1 MLKKIWKKSGMGI
14 AALCLLFVGT
24 SAQAVPT
31 TELALG
37 IDRSGSISS
46 TEFALQRDAY
56 ASVLADPNVLP
67 QDGSVAIGVWSFGVT
82 VFEHFALAAIDGS
95 NIASLITAINGM
107 TQFNSGGTALGPA
120 IESATTALTNSGN
133 AGAKKVIDISTDGSG
148 NSGTNQ
154 VTAANNAIAAGVD
167 QVNCLGVGSGA
178 NCNFAAGTGSFS
190 VTVSSF
196 GDFEQALRSK
206 ILRETG
212 QVPAPAT
219 LALFGLGLLVVGAVS
234 GRTRRLS

>member
-1 MLKKIWKKSGMGI
+1 MGI
-14 AALCLLFVGT
+14 AALCLLLVGT

-46 TEFALQRDAY
+46 TDFALQRDAY
-56 ASVLADPNVLP
+56 ANVLADTSVLP
-67 QDGSVAIGVWSFGVT
+67 QDGSVAIGVWSFGAT
-82 VFEHFALAAIDGS
+82 VIEHFSLAAIDGS
-95 NIASLITAINGM
+95 NIGSLITAINNM
-107 TQFNSGGTALGPA
+107 TQVNSGATALGPA
-120 IESATTALTNSGN
+120 IEAATAALTGSGN
-133 AGAKKVIDISTDGSG
+133 DGATKLIDVSTDGFG
-148 NSGTNQ
+148 NTGTDQ

-178 NCNFAAGTGSFS
+178 NCNFEAGAGSFS

-196 GDFEQALRSK
+196 GDFEAALEDK
-206 ILRETG
+206 IRRETG

-219 LALFGLGLLVVGAVS
+219 LALFGLGLLVVGAAN
-234 GRTRRLS
+234 GRRRRTFN

>member
-1 MLKKIWKKSGMGI
+1 MFTRIWKKGGMGI
-14 AALCLLFVGT
+14 AALCLLFLGT

-37 IDRSGSISS
+37 IDRSGSISG
-46 TEFALQRDAY
+46 TNFTLQRDAY
-56 ASVLADPNVLP
+56 ASVLADPSVLP
-67 QDGSVAIGVWSFGVT
+67 QDGSVAIGVWSFGQT
-82 VFEHFALAAIDGS
+82 VIQHFALAAIDGS
-95 NIASLITAINGM
+95 NIGNLISAINGM
-107 TQFNSGGTALGPA
+107 TQVNSGATALGTA
-120 IESATTALTNSGN
+120 IEAATTALTSSGN
-133 AGAKKVIDISTDGSG
+133 AGAKKVIDISTDGFG

-167 QVNCLGVGSGA
+167 QVNCLGVGGSA
-178 NCNFAAGTGSFS
+178 NCNFAAGTGAFS
-190 VTVSSF
+190 INVSSF

-234 GRTRRLS
+234 GRARRLS